1 MKNLQETVFAVI
13 GLGLIGGSYAKAL
26 KRQKVKRII
35 GLDKNHIVSLMAQDE
50 GYITEIADNQPEL
63 LSEADVIVNC
73 MYPSTFVPFIQEH
86 VPYFKENV
94 LITDVMGIKG
104 DIPDRV
110 DALLGPDMD
119 FVPSHPMAGREGKG
133 YGQSTSKIF
142 EGANFIIIKRD
153 NNKPEHVA
161 FLQDMA
167 YAFGCKRV
175 VELTA
180 EEHDGIIAYVSD
192 LPHVMAVSLINSQS
206 MQPNTEYFIAGSFR
220 DATRV
225 ADINAKLWSDLFL
238 LNKGPVIE
246 EINKLEEQLERWKSI
261 LQEGDKKELEAM
273 MDMAKDKRRDMYYG
287 KHPR

>member
-1 MKNLQETVFAVI
+1 MKNLQKTVFAII

-26 KRQKVKRII
+26 KRQKVERII
-35 GLDKNHIVSLMAQDE
+35 GLDRNHIVSLMAKDE
-50 GYITEIADNQPEL
+50 GYITEIADDDPEL
-63 LSEADVIVNC
+63 LREADVIVNC
-73 MYPSTFVPFIQEH
+73 MYPSAFVPFIRDH
-86 VPYFKENV
+86 VTYFKEDV

-104 DIPDRV
+104 DIPDKV
-110 DALLGPDMD
+110 DALLGPSMD

-142 EGANFIIIKRD
+142 EGANFIIIQRD
-153 NNKPEHVA
+153 NNQPEHVA
-161 FLQDMA
+161 FLKDMA

-175 VELTA
+175 VELTSQ
-180 EEHDGIIAYVSD
+180 EHDGIIAYVSD

-261 LQEGDKKELEAM
+261 LQQGDKEELEAM